1 MAIVT
6 DARKSYFL
14 HLKEKGLKKLETD
27 AEKKREKINEGIE
40 DTNRQIKLLE
50 KTIAKPYADKV
61 ISTHLRRRKRPR
73 MLK

>member
-1 MAIVT
+1 MFSENMKPQDPQLTKRLMKLVK

-40 DTNRQIKLLE
+40 DTNPQIKLLE
-50 KTIAKPYADKV
+50 KTIAKP
-61 ISTHLRRRKRPR
+61 
-73 MLK
+73 

>member
-1 MAIVT
+1 MAIVK

-14 HLKEKGLKKLETD
+14 RLKEKGLKKLETD

-50 KTIAKPYADKV
+50 KTIAKP
-61 ISTHLRRRKRPR
+61 
-73 MLK
+73 